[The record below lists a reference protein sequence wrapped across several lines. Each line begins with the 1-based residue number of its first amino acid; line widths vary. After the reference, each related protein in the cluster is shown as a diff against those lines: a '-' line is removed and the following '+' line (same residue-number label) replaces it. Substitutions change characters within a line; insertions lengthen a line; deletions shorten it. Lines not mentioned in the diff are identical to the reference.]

1 MSAESPKIRFSCACG
16 KQLAAPAAAAG
27 RRARCPQCQTVV
39 EIPRPEAELAALD
52 PLADELRLAAPAPLP
67 ASEER
72 RSHVTP
78 TPTEAGRQCPSCKR
92 MIPPPAR
99 ICTAC
104 GIDLKTGRFL
114 QMVDDSHLDRV
125 YANTQGIVYWL
136 SWLVWFGIFPITT
149 EAFGVR
155 RPWMTYCIGGVTI
168 LVSFWF
174 FAAVIY
180 TDEPSLE
187 ATRVMMWAGKVEE
200 INNADLGLDEERLAE
215 LAKEETADELDPT
228 LSAPGSEA
236 AEAISDLGQF
246 HWYQTFTAALVHA
259 DFFHLLGN
267 MLMFMVFGPAVNK
280 QIGNLLTLICYPLL
294 AVGSSLIHLAVYSDE
309 ALHSL
314 LGASGAIMGLAGM
327 YFVLLTTTRVHVVG
341 WWRWGLINL
350 FRLHMNIFG
359 VRGFWVVLTYIAL
372 DVLFIVRGAEDGVAH
387 WAHFGG
393 FLVGAALG
401 LILLLAR
408 VVDTRGGDLISTT
421 LGYRAAWLLGGP
433 TARRWV
439 LW

>member
-1 MSAESPKIRFSCACG
+1 MSTESSKIRFSCACG
-16 KQLAAPAAAAG
+16 KQLSAPAAAAG
-27 RRARCPQCQTVV
+27 RRARCPQCQAVV
-39 EIPRPEAELAALD
+39 EVPRPEAELAALD
-52 PLADELRLAAPAPLP
+52 PLADELHLAPPAPLP
-67 ASEER
+67 PTEER
-72 RSHVTP
+72 RSRVAP
-78 TPTEAGRQCPSCKR
+78 APTESGRQCPSCKR

-99 ICTAC
+99 LCTAC

-114 QMVDDSHLDRV
+114 QMVDDSHLDVV
-125 YANTQGIVYWL
+125 YSNTQGIVFWL
-136 SWLVWFGIFPITT
+136 SWLIWFGIFPITT

-155 RPWMTYCIGGVTI
+155 RPWMSYGIAVVTI

-174 FAAVIY
+174 FAAVVY
-180 TDEPSLE
+180 TDDPSIE
-187 ATRVMMWAGKVEE
+187 AMRVMMWTGKVEK
-200 INNADLGLDEERLAE
+200 INFAELGLDEQALAE
-215 LAKEETADELDPT
+215 PANEEPDDELEPT
-228 LSAPGSEA
+228 LSAPGSEVD
-236 AEAISDLGQF
+236 EALSDLGQF
-246 HWYQTFTAALVHA
+246 HWYRTFTAALVHA

-267 MLMFMVFGPAVNK
+267 MLMFMVFGLAVNK
-280 QIGNLLTLICYPLL
+280 LVGNLLTLICYPLL
-294 AVGSSLIHLAVYSDE
+294 AVGSSLIHLAVYSDT

-327 YFVLLTTTRVHVVG
+327 YFVLLTTTRVHIVA

-350 FRLHMNIFG
+350 FRLNMNIFG
-359 VRGFWVVLTYIAL
+359 VRGFWVVLAYIAL
-372 DVLFIVRGAEDGVAH
+372 DVLFILRRAEDGVAH

-408 VVDTRGGDLISTT
+408 VVNTRGGDLISTT

-433 TARRWV
+433 NARRWV